1 VTERRF
7 VILDRDGTIIM
18 EKNYLSDPA
27 EVELLPGAAAALRRL
42 RTMGFGLLVVTNQS
56 AIARGLLDVPRLDS
70 IHQRMLALL
79 ASEGAYVDR
88 ICYCPHHPDDGC
100 DCRKPATA
108 IVDRASQQLGF
119 DPAASIVIGD
129 NICDIE
135 LGRAIGATTI
145 LVRTGY
151 GAKVEP
157 AGADFVVDDLA
168 AAAELIL
175 SHETEYAAPIPGSKS

>member
-1 VTERRF
+1 MNDRRF
-7 VILDRDGTIIM
+7 VILDRDGTIIA

-42 RTMGFGLLVVTNQS
+42 RTMGFGLLVATNQS
-56 AIARGLLDVPRLDS
+56 AIARGHFDAARLDA
-70 IHQRMLALL
+70 IHARMLELL
-79 ASEGAYVDR
+79 ASEGAQLDQ
-88 ICYCPHHPDDGC
+88 ICHCPHHPDDGC
-100 DCRKPATA
+100 DCRKPATGM
-108 IVDRASQQLGF
+108 VDRASQQLGF
-119 DPAASIVIGD
+119 DLAGSIVIGD
-129 NICDIE
+129 NLCDIG

-157 AGADFVVDDLA
+157 AGADYVVDDLA
-168 AAAELIL
+168 AAAEFIL